1 MKLKSIHLLT
11 LILICSIVVTI
22 SATGCIKSESASV
35 ESIILTNNVDDNG
48 NPTAETE
55 NFKEGTKEIFLVIKV
70 KNMQKT
76 DNISVKWTYLDKG
89 LEIDSKSFTPEG
101 NFTGNKIFKIKISQ
115 GFPYGNYEV
124 RIFLNGTQLR
134 TVSFKVN

>member
-1 MKLKSIHLLT
+1 MKEEPVSIENI
-11 LILICSIVVTI
+11 IL
-22 SATGCIKSESASV
+22 AASV
-35 ESIILTNNVDDNG
+35 DANG
-48 NPTAETE
+48 NPTAETSD
-55 NFKEGTKEIFLVIKV
+55 FKEGTKEIYLVIKV

-101 NFTGNKIFKIKISQ
+101 KFTGNHVFKFKVSL
-115 GFPYGNYEV
+115 GFTFGNYEV
-124 RIFLNGTQLR
+124 RTFLNGTQIK

>member
-1 MKLKSIHLLT
+1 MKRNKVRLLIIIIIISIFFAFSVPGCMKAEPVSIENI
-11 LILICSIVVTI
+11 IL
-22 SATGCIKSESASV
+22 AASV
-35 ESIILTNNVDDNG
+35 DANG
-48 NPTAETE
+48 NPTAETSD
-55 NFKEGTKEIFLVIKV
+55 FKEGTKEIYLVIKV

-101 NFTGNKIFKIKISQ
+101 KFTGNHVFKFKVTQ
-115 GFPYGNYEV
+115 GFTFGNYEV
-124 RIFLNGTQLR
+124 RTFLNGTQIK